1 MGETSRYGE
10 YLDRLAR
17 AFTRI
22 TVNYA
27 TENCT
32 GLAGSATDTTTT
44 LKFTPQ
50 KTGYRYSL
58 EYFEGGCSMGSTV
71 FCVLHERVSGKC
83 RLNIRM
89 NAAFVLFASLTIK
102 SIYMITVNILAR
114 GKRKRHCL
122 TFGDVLV
129 ASATN
134 PELRISGECMV
145 NAGDNVRGITS
156 HTCHEHCKSKEES
169 KTGGTSHLYIYRPS
183 KH

>member
-1 MGETSRYGE
+1 MSEKSRYGE
-10 YLDRLAR
+10 YSDTLGR
-17 AFTRI
+17 AFSRI
-22 TVNYA
+22 IVNYA
-27 TENCT
+27 AENCT
-32 GLAGSATDTTTT
+32 DLAGSATDTVTFERT
-44 LKFTPQ
+44 LKH
-50 KTGYRYSL
+50 TGYDYLLRY
-58 EYFEGGCSMGSTV
+58 YEGGCSMGGSV
-71 FCVLHERVSGKC
+71 FCTLHESVSGKC

-102 SIYMITVNILAR
+102 AIYMITVNILAR

-145 NAGDNVRGITS
+145 NGGDNVRGITS
-156 HTCHEHCKSKEES
+156 HTCHKHCKSKEES
-169 KTGGTSHLYIYRPS
+169 KTGGTSYLYTYHPS

>member
-1 MGETSRYGE
+1 MRDESLYWGYWDTLGRRFS
-10 YLDRLAR
+10 
-17 AFTRI
+17 RI

-32 GLAGSATDTTTT
+32 GLAGSATDTTAFERT
-44 LKFTPQ
+44 LKH
-50 KTGYRYSL
+50 TGSGYQFQY
-58 EYFEGGCSMGSTV
+58 YEGECTMGNTV
-71 FCVLHERVSGKC
+71 FCTLHEGVSGKC

-134 PELRISGECMV
+134 PELRIGGECMV

-156 HTCHEHCKSKEES
+156 HTCHKHCKSKEES